1 MEYQSDFF
9 DDVRKMFAET
19 DRRQQETALQMKE
32 TDLKLKELGKHIGG
46 LGGRLGDFVE
56 WTIKP
61 GLVRIFKGRGIGV
74 CETLRDLESER
85 NGEATQ
91 VDLLVVNDTEAVVV
105 EVKSRLEAR
114 DVDEHLERL
123 EKFKRLFPRYSDAR
137 LMGAVAAVVLP
148 SDSIRYAERKGLFV
162 IGQKGED
169 AAILNTEGFEPK
181 TW

>member
-74 CETLRDLESER
+74 CETLRDL
-85 NGEATQ
+85 
-91 VDLLVVNDTEAVVV
+91 
-105 EVKSRLEAR
+105 
-114 DVDEHLERL
+114 
-123 EKFKRLFPRYSDAR
+123 
-137 LMGAVAAVVLP
+137 
-148 SDSIRYAERKGLFV
+148 
-162 IGQKGED
+162 
-169 AAILNTEGFEPK
+169 
-181 TW
+181 